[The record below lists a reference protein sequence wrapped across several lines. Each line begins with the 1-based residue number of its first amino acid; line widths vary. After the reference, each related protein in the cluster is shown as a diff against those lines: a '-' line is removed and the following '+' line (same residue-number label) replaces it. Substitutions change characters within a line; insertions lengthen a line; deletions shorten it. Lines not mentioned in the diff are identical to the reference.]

1 MYWVAV
7 ALVDSLLTAMVR
19 ANGDALVMHVGEK
32 PIVVSGSK
40 TIDLSA
46 HGMNFGAMTGML
58 AQLLPGD
65 AQSSLA
71 EFGAVEHRLPSRGS
85 DHFTVV
91 AARGGDDIW
100 IEIRR
105 RRDEEEV
112 VTDAVAEHTPAPKAS
127 EPERNLRLRQHR

>member
-46 HGMNFGAMTGML
+46 NGLNFGAMIGMPANTGL
-58 AQLLPGD
+58 T
-65 AQSSLA
+65 STREK
-71 EFGAVEHRLPSRGS
+71 EFQ
-85 DHFTVV
+85 
-91 AARGGDDIW
+91 
-100 IEIRR
+100 RR
-105 RRDEEEV
+105 S
-112 VTDAVAEHTPAPKAS
+112 A
-127 EPERNLRLRQHR
+127 